1 MLGTFP
7 NAFSQCSAIS
17 QAAISQA
24 LAAALGPQPVLAAAL
39 GPLTHPNCSA
49 RPHFSVQRLR
59 GPNLTFGKLLLG
71 KLHVLE
77 VSTWEIDTWE
87 VALGKMPLG

>member
-1 MLGTFP
+1 MHFP
-7 NAFSQCSAIS
+7 NAVQFHKRQLPKS
-17 QAAISQA
+17 A
-24 LAAALGPQPVLAAAL
+24 LAAALGPQPFLAAAL

-49 RPHFSVQRLR
+49 RPHFGVQCLR